1 MRKLNIIFLV
11 FLLTFLFSCKFND
24 KTIIT
29 EEQEKEDS
37 EIVEEKEEVIQH
49 QEENE
54 ENSGLDKNEEETQEA
69 KNTVTFS
76 YYINNE
82 LYFQETHDALVTV
95 ELINLSSEYSYFKGW
110 YTEYDNTRYYKRLST
125 NADIK
130 LYFATIPEI
139 ANVSYLKYHLF
150 NVGDVIEIEFEFLL
164 DESMYR
170 KEVEV
175 INRGRET
182 LVVLENGNVLVNDR
196 AGNYQYIT
204 VKIYDNN
211 DKLIRTYGGYKILLV
226 NGSVI
231 YPFGPFH
238 LIEGIQYFK
247 NKDIVVGDVI
257 SLHLLEELPE
267 GYTYFI
273 RGKEMGVHDF
283 RVTEAGE
290 FGFQVIVYNEDELIV
305 GASDVVSFVV
315 QEQDRYDGTEYHF
328 LGDVSIKDGESHYF
342 LDDGREVGTAFKN
355 GDIIIPSL
363 CYFKDGQRIDAS
375 DKIFDVS
382 YKVIHNGNN
391 YDIKIVDGMI
401 IADEEYLTDVVIEVT
416 IEYIY
421 NNGTCRITR
430 QIGHDRN
437 YHGIGYM

>member
-170 KEVEV
+170 KE
-175 INRGRET
+175 
-182 LVVLENGNVLVNDR
+182 
-196 AGNYQYIT
+196 
-204 VKIYDNN
+204 
-211 DKLIRTYGGYKILLV
+211 
-226 NGSVI
+226 
-231 YPFGPFH
+231 
-238 LIEGIQYFK
+238 
-247 NKDIVVGDVI
+247 
-257 SLHLLEELPE
+257 
-267 GYTYFI
+267 
-273 RGKEMGVHDF
+273 
-283 RVTEAGE
+283 
-290 FGFQVIVYNEDELIV
+290 YN
-305 GASDVVSFVV
+305 
-315 QEQDRYDGTEYHF
+315 T
-328 LGDVSIKDGESHYF
+328 
-342 LDDGREVGTAFKN
+342 T
-355 GDIIIPSL
+355 
-363 CYFKDGQRIDAS
+363 
-375 DKIFDVS
+375 
-382 YKVIHNGNN
+382 
-391 YDIKIVDGMI
+391 
-401 IADEEYLTDVVIEVT
+401 
-416 IEYIY
+416 
-421 NNGTCRITR
+421 TR
-430 QIGHDRN
+430 F
-437 YHGIGYM
+437 YS